1 MKYNNNIAKTTKQK
15 VSHNLYYVYLENCII
30 RQERLLK
37 RWKAYFGN
45 GSIEI
50 FDNELLKLLADTQK
64 ELSYPLFRKKMK
76 GGKNA

>member
-1 MKYNNNIAKTTKQK
+1 MLHKSLN
-15 VSHNLYYVYLENCII
+15 

-37 RWKAYFGN
+37 RWKDYFGS
-45 GSIEI
+45 GFAEI
-50 FDNELLKLLADTQK
+50 YDNELLKLLADTQK